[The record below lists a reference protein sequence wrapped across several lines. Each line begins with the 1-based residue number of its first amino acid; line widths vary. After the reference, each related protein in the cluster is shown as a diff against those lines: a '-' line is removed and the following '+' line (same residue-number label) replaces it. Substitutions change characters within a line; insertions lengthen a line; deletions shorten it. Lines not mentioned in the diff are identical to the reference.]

1 MMQMLDAGG
10 VTVLTDGVRKPGDDN
25 PRGYYEFEPVKRTRE
40 DATWI
45 EQARGKAVKVVH
57 LLVGDLPMDR
67 PYAVVFMRRDLA
79 EVVRSQQ
86 GMLERRGTEGAQLS
100 QERLM
105 EVFEAQ
111 LRRTTAWLAD
121 QSQVRVLEID
131 YNEMIRDPIAG
142 AGAVS
147 GFLGGGLDTNA
158 MAGCV
163 DPSLYRSR
171 EAGVARGQ

>member
-79 EVVRSQQ
+79 VVRRSQ
-86 GMLERRGTEGAQLS
+86 
-100 QERLM
+100 
-105 EVFEAQ
+105 
-111 LRRTTAWLAD
+111 
-121 QSQVRVLEID
+121 
-131 YNEMIRDPIAG
+131 
-142 AGAVS
+142 
-147 GFLGGGLDTNA
+147 
-158 MAGCV
+158 
-163 DPSLYRSR
+163 
-171 EAGVARGQ
+171 